1 MTEIDL
7 KAYFKRV
14 GFTGPAPATLSTLK
28 RLQALHATT
37 IPFENLDPLMGRPV
51 SLNLSTLSEKFLNQG
66 RGGYCFEQNV
76 FFQGVLQALGFSVS
90 GLAAVVQWNR
100 PADEYGPRIHMVLR
114 VNLPEGQ
121 FIVDVGYG
129 RLTLTSPLELVPAI
143 EQQTTLEVFRL
154 MPVNGQ
160 FQVQI
165 KLRGRWAAVYQV
177 SLQDVSSDD
186 YAVYNWF
193 TSTNPDVVFTNH
205 LMVARP
211 TLLGC
216 VLRGVRVEQHGDG
229 GGLRCELMQQLQ
241 PLGR

>member
-14 GFTGPAPATLSTLK
+14 GFAGPAPATLSTLK
-28 RLQALHATT
+28 TLQALHATA

-51 SLNLSTLSEKFLNQG
+51 SLNLSVLSEKFLDQG
-66 RGGYCFEQNV
+66 RGGYCFEQNI
-76 FFQGVLQALGFSVS
+76 FFQGVLQTLGFSVS

-100 PADEYGPRIHMVLR
+100 PAGEYGPRIHMVLR

-129 RLTLTSPLELVPAI
+129 RVTLTSPLELVPAI

-154 MPVNGQ
+154 MPIDGQ

-165 KLRGRWAAVYQV
+165 KLKPLKDA
-177 SLQDVSSDD
+177 
-186 YAVYNWF
+186 
-193 TSTNPDVVFTNH
+193 
-205 LMVARP
+205 
-211 TLLGC
+211 
-216 VLRGVRVEQHGDG
+216 
-229 GGLRCELMQQLQ
+229 GGLVPRSF
-241 PLGR
+241 PP

>member
-76 FFQGVLQALGFSVS
+76 FFQVLQALGFSVS